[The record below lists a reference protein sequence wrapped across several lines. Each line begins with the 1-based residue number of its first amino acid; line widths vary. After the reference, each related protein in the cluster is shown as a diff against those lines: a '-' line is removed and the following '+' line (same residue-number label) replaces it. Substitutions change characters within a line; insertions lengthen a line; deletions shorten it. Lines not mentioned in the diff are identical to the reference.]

1 MLGGKVD
8 RFLMDDLV
16 KWKSSKRR
24 KPLILNGARQVGKTW
39 LLKEF
44 GRIQFKNV
52 AYVSFDDNPL
62 MAVAFDEGYDIPR
75 LITILQAVTG
85 ERIDPS
91 TTLIVFDEVQ
101 ECPKA
106 LTSLKY
112 FCENAPE
119 YHIAAAGSLLGILV
133 HEGTGFPVGKV
144 NLLDLHPLSYRE
156 FLHAT
161 GNDGLCD
168 IIDSGD
174 ALMIDSLAL
183 KFTQLLRQYY
193 YVGGMPEAVAAFTD
207 TGALSDAREVQEQIL
222 FGYERDISKHL
233 SARETEYT
241 LAAWKSVPA
250 HLGQENKRFVFGHI
264 RDGARARDYRLAI
277 TWLAQAGIAT
287 PVRRISKPG
296 IPLAPY
302 ADDAIFKLFA
312 LDVGLL
318 SAMAG
323 LDETS
328 AIAGNS
334 AFTEFKGALTEQY
347 VCQQLV
353 SDCGLV
359 PFYWS
364 AENSSGE
371 IDFLVQAGSSV
382 YPIEVKAEE
391 SLRAK
396 SLRAFS
402 GRYEGMSPRRFS
414 MSGFRD
420 QGWMRNI
427 PLYAIGNI
435 ANWE

>member
-1 MLGGKVD
+1 MD